1 MGEVYEGKVGPLPL
15 PQEPLPTP
23 TSLPSATTIQE
34 LPDPELLPD
43 LLPFDLHQADLQL
56 CELQGASPPGIWSEP
71 LSPSGGAGVSH
82 RLEGSGN
89 PAEGRG
95 GEDSWAF
102 AEVGGGNS
110 DYYFFP

>member
-1 MGEVYEGKVGPLPL
+1 MCVCTCPLGPGMP
-15 PQEPLPTP
+15 PW
-23 TSLPSATTIQE
+23 SLDRKRGLGPS
-34 LPDPELLPD
+34 DPELLSD

-56 CELQGASPPGIWSEP
+56 CELQGASPPDIWSKP
-71 LSPSGGAGVSH
+71 LSPSGGARVSH
-82 RLEGSGN
+82 GLEGSGN

-102 AEVGGGNS
+102 AKVGGGTS